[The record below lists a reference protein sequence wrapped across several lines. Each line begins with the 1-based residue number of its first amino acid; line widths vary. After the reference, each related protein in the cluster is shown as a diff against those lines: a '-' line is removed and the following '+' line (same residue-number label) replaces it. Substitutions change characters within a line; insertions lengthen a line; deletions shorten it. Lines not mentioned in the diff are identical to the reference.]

1 MVNSAVMSPR
11 YDVVTKYANHWH
23 LSQFFPSLIYC
34 MIKPKVILLIF
45 VSGKFVLTGK
55 VSFTFLHNSFLSAK
69 HWWHKWMLLLTV
81 HSGLFAFGSLLM
93 LLFTSLGQKGDIH
106 SIQNHL
112 HSALRVLQPWAISS
126 PTSFAPYLN
135 ECHSLVSD
143 IPMQSPNDPPLPPP
157 MAISSQHPAA
167 SLSVQDHRVLPI
179 FGGGTNGET
188 SFTLQPHFAHI
199 SSPIS
204 SAPISSPISFVPI
217 WPPLLICSSPTSFAL
232 QPHFALISS
241 PISFAHLQPPLL
253 SNLLCSFTLW
263 PPLLLWLPSLS
274 DLALLSSHLPSPSL
288 ISSFTPLQP
297 PLLSDLLCSF
307 TPLWPPSLSN
317 LLCSPTSLCSHLTS
331 HLLRSSLTSFT
342 PFWPHFTPISS
353 PISFF
358 SSSTSFAPYFNFQL
372 PQTQAILPIP
382 SLILQSNAVGSARLR
397 GWITLMPEAIRNLQL
412 ESGNNGYVK
421 QVVMVCDVKM

>member
-1 MVNSAVMSPR
+1 
-11 YDVVTKYANHWH
+11 
-23 LSQFFPSLIYC
+23 
-34 MIKPKVILLIF
+34 
-45 VSGKFVLTGK
+45 
-55 VSFTFLHNSFLSAK
+55 
-69 HWWHKWMLLLTV
+69 MLLLTV
-81 HSGLFAFGSLLM
+81 HSGLFAFGLLLM

-112 HSALRVLQPWAISS
+112 HSALQVLQPWAISS

-143 IPMQSPNDPPLPPP
+143 IPMRSPNDPPLPPP
-157 MAISSQHPAA
+157 IAISSQHPAA

-179 FGGGTNGET
+179 FGGGTSGET

-253 SNLLCSFTLW
+253 SNLPCSFTLW
-263 PPLLLWLPSLS
+263 PPLLLSDFLHSLILLCSHLISHLLHSSPPSLLS
-274 DLALLSSHLPSPSL
+274 NLLCSLTSFTLQPPLLPNLTLLPSHLPSPSL
-288 ISSFTPLQP
+288 IS
-297 PLLSDLLCSF
+297 DLLHSF
-307 TPLWPPSLSN
+307 LTSLHSHLISN
-317 LLCSPTSLCSHLTS
+317 LL
-331 HLLRSSLTSFT
+331 
-342 PFWPHFTPISS
+342 
-353 PISFF
+353 F